1 MHSPRAQWI
10 QSEPVSSDDVQLSE
24 EQAHLDRTVE
34 AFEQALAELTSRRS
48 IGGIDE
54 FANDA
59 LERMRAERIRV
70 YSQAS
75 GPLYFGRIDRTEGG
89 PTYIGR
95 HAIVDRQNRLL
106 AINWR
111 APAAEPFYAA
121 TPHEPRGITLRRR
134 FDIEDGRVHGFVD
147 EPLVRDSEDH
157 LTEAIIDDIARQ
169 RVGEMRQIIATIT
182 PEQYDTIKE
191 EPVPSLVVQGGPG
204 TGKTAV
210 GLHRAAWLLYAHPTL
225 RAAGVLVVGPN
236 RTFIRYIGQV
246 LPSLGE
252 QSVEQR
258 EIDALISKRHEEV
271 DESSAFATLKGSGR
285 MAVILKRLLWQRLH
299 LPEDQRFEVS
309 IGAMTVTAT
318 AADVV
323 SLVMSARESSRSY
336 QAGRLR
342 FRARL
347 AELIAARAIEQARG
361 PVLVSISDV
370 VTTVRKSK
378 EYQRLVGKV
387 WPHVTPE
394 RLVQA
399 LYRNRRRLKDAAGD
413 LLSDAEIDL
422 LLSSSAPARRID
434 MSATDVAL
442 FDEARWLIEPDHRTF
457 GHVVIDEAQNLTAM
471 ELRMV
476 VRRARRQSLTVLGD
490 IAQRTAEAG
499 VSTWEDVLRD
509 AGVRTFSTRELRLSY
524 RVPHDF
530 LGIASG
536 LPGIEPRIP
545 QGVRRAPWPPV
556 AVRARIDAVGSTT
569 ARLAER
575 MAQDVG
581 SVGVVAPAARMADV
595 RAALEPVGFADASRE
610 ALSPAINLL
619 DLHVIKGLEFD
630 AVVVVDPD
638 AILVQRPDG
647 GVGAL
652 YTALTRSTRA
662 LAIVHDS
669 ELPDVLSEADGLRRL
684 DGVEPD
690 TQWASL
696 RREEASV
703 PGRSEPFAD
712 SR

>member
-1 MHSPRAQWI
+1 M
-10 QSEPVSSDDVQLSE
+10 QLSE
-24 EQAHLDRTVE
+24 EQEHLDRTVL
-34 AFEQALAELTSRRS
+34 AFEQALAELRSRNS
-48 IGGIDE
+48 TGGIDE

-70 YSQAS
+70 YTQAS
-75 GPLYFGRIDRTEGG
+75 GPLYFGRIDRIEGG

-95 HAIVDRQNRLL
+95 HAIVDRHNRLL

-111 APAAEPFYAA
+111 APAAEPFYSA
-121 TPHEPRGITLRRR
+121 TPRDSRGITLRRR
-134 FDIEDGRVHGFVD
+134 FDIEDDRVHGFVD
-147 EPLVRDSEDH
+147 ERLARESEDH
-157 LTEAIIDDIARQ
+157 LTDAIIEDIARQ

-191 EPVPSLVVQGGPG
+191 DPVPTLVVQGGPG
-204 TGKTAV
+204 TGKSAV

-225 RAAGVLVVGPN
+225 RTAGVLVVGPN

-258 EIDALISKRHEEV
+258 DIDALISRRHEEV

-285 MAVILKRLLWQRLH
+285 MALILERLLWQRVH

-309 IGAMTVTAT
+309 VGTMTVTAK
-318 AADVV
+318 AAEVV
-323 SLVMSARESSRSY
+323 SLVMSARESTRSY

-342 FRARL
+342 FRAKL
-347 AELIAARAIEQARG
+347 AELFAARAIERSRQ
-361 PVLVSISDV
+361 PVVASISDV
-370 VTTVRKSK
+370 VTAVRKSK
-378 EYQRLVGKV
+378 EYQRLAGKV
-387 WPHVTPE
+387 WPHATPE

-399 LYRNRRRLKDAAGD
+399 LYRNRRRLKQAAGD
-413 LLSDAEIDL
+413 LVSDDEIDL
-422 LLSSSAPARRID
+422 LLSSSAPARPID

-471 ELRMV
+471 EVRMV

-499 VSTWEDVLRD
+499 VSTWAAVLRD
-509 AGVRTFSTRELRLSY
+509 AGVHTFTTRELLLSY
-524 RVPHDF
+524 RVPQDF
-530 LGIASG
+530 LQVASG
-536 LPGIEPRIP
+536 LPGIKPTIP
-545 QGVRRAPWPPV
+545 TGVRRAPWPPV
-556 AVRARIDAVGSTT
+556 AVRVRAGAIGTT
-569 ARLAER
+569 TVRLATR

-581 SVGVVAPAARMADV
+581 SVGVVAPAAWMPQV
-595 RAALEPVGFADASRE
+595 RAALEPVEFADAAHE
-610 ALSPAINLL
+610 ALSSAINLL

-630 AVVVVDPD
+630 AVVVVDPE
-638 AILVQRPDG
+638 AILAQRPDG

-662 LAIVHDS
+662 LAIVHVN
-669 ELPDVLSEADGLRRL
+669 ELPGMLSQADGLQSL
-684 DGVEPD
+684 HGNAPE

-696 RREEASV
+696 RREDAPLPAS
-703 PGRSEPFAD
+703 S
-712 SR
+712 

>member
-1 MHSPRAQWI
+1 MSGL
-10 QSEPVSSDDVQLSE
+10 QSELVSGDDLQLSE
-24 EQAHLDRTVE
+24 EQDYLDRTVG
-34 AFEQALAELTSRRS
+34 AFAQALAELRS
-48 IGGIDE
+48 PHSTGGIDK
-54 FANDA
+54 FANEA
-59 LERMRAERIRV
+59 LERMRAERIRL
-70 YSQAS
+70 YTQAS

-95 HAIVDRQNRLL
+95 HAILDRHNRLL

-121 TPHEPRGITLRRR
+121 TTRDPRGITLRRR
-134 FDIEDGRVHGFVD
+134 FDIEDDRVHGFVD
-147 EPLVRDSEDH
+147 ERLAGGSEDH
-157 LTEAIIDDIARQ
+157 LTDAIIEDIARQ

-191 EPVPSLVVQGGPG
+191 DPVPTLVVQGGPG

-225 RAAGVLVVGPN
+225 RSAGVLVVGPN

-271 DESSAFATLKGSGR
+271 NESSAFATLKGSGR
-285 MAVILKRLLWQRLH
+285 MALILERLLWQRVD
-299 LPEDQRFEVS
+299 LPKSQRFEVS
-309 IGAMTVTAT
+309 VGSMTVTAT
-318 AADVV
+318 GGEVI
-323 SLVMSARESSRSY
+323 SLVTSARESTRSY

-342 FRARL
+342 FRTKL
-347 AELIAARAIEQARG
+347 AELLAARAIEQSRRPA
-361 PVLVSISDV
+361 VASITEV
-370 VTTVRKSK
+370 VTAVRKSK
-378 EYQRLVGKV
+378 EYQRLTGKV

-399 LYRNRRRLKDAAGD
+399 LYRNRRRLKEAAGD
-413 LLSDAEIDL
+413 LVSEEEIDL

-434 MSATDVAL
+434 MTATDVAL

-499 VSTWEDVLRD
+499 VSTWEGVLRD
-509 AGVRTFSTRELRLSY
+509 AGVQTYGKRELRLSY

-530 LGIASG
+530 LQVASW
-536 LPGIEPRIP
+536 LPGIKPSVP
-545 QGVRRAPWPPV
+545 KGVRRAPWPPV
-556 AVRARIDAVGSTT
+556 AVRARAGAVGSTT
-569 ARLAER
+569 MRLASR

-581 SVGVVAPAARMADV
+581 SVGVVAPAPRMAQV
-595 RAALEPVGFADASRE
+595 RDALEPVEFADATRE

-619 DLHVIKGLEFD
+619 DLYVIKGLEFD
-630 AVVVVDPD
+630 AVIVVDPG
-638 AILVQRPDG
+638 AILAQRPDG

-662 LAIVHDS
+662 LAIVHIG
-669 ELPDVLSEADGLRRL
+669 ELPGMLARADGLHSL
-684 DGVEPD
+684 GGPD
-690 TQWASL
+690 PEAQWASL
-696 RREEASV
+696 YREEAPV
-703 PGRSEPFAD
+703 AARW
-712 SR
+712 

>member
-1 MHSPRAQWI
+1 L
-10 QSEPVSSDDVQLSE
+10 VSGDDLQLSE
-24 EQAHLDRTVE
+24 EQDYLDRTVG
-34 AFEQALAELTSRRS
+34 AFAQALAELRS
-48 IGGIDE
+48 PHSTGGIDE
-54 FANDA
+54 FANEA
-59 LERMRAERIRV
+59 LERMRAERIRL
-70 YSQAS
+70 YTQAS

-95 HAIVDRQNRLL
+95 HAILDRHNRLL

-121 TPHEPRGITLRRR
+121 TTRDPRGITLRRR
-134 FDIEDGRVHGFVD
+134 FDIEDDRVHGFVD
-147 EPLVRDSEDH
+147 ERLAGRSEDH
-157 LTEAIIDDIARQ
+157 LTDAIIEDIARQ

-191 EPVPSLVVQGGPG
+191 DPVPTLVVQGGPG

-225 RAAGVLVVGPN
+225 RSAGVLVVGPN

-271 DESSAFATLKGSGR
+271 NESSAFATLKGSGR
-285 MAVILKRLLWQRLH
+285 MALILERLLWQRVD
-299 LPEDQRFEVS
+299 LPKSQRFEVS
-309 IGAMTVTAT
+309 VGSMTVTAT
-318 AADVV
+318 GGEVI
-323 SLVMSARESSRSY
+323 SLVMSARESTRSY

-342 FRARL
+342 FRTKL
-347 AELIAARAIEQARG
+347 AELLAARAIEQSRRPA
-361 PVLVSISDV
+361 VASITEV
-370 VTTVRKSK
+370 VTAVRKSK
-378 EYQRLVGKV
+378 EYQRLTGKV

-399 LYRNRRRLKDAAGD
+399 LYRNRRRLKEAAGD
-413 LLSDAEIDL
+413 LVSEEEIDL

-434 MSATDVAL
+434 MTATDVAL

-499 VSTWEDVLRD
+499 VSTWEGVLRD
-509 AGVRTFSTRELRLSY
+509 AGVQTYGTRELRLSY

-530 LGIASG
+530 LQVASG
-536 LPGIEPRIP
+536 LPGIKPSVP
-545 QGVRRAPWPPV
+545 KGVRRAPWPPV
-556 AVRARIDAVGSTT
+556 AVRAQAGAVGSTT
-569 ARLAER
+569 MRLAAR

-581 SVGVVAPAARMADV
+581 SVGVVAPAPRMAQV
-595 RAALEPVGFADASRE
+595 RDALEPVEFADATRE

-630 AVVVVDPD
+630 AVIVVDPG
-638 AILVQRPDG
+638 AILAQRPDG

-662 LAIVHDS
+662 LAIVHIG
-669 ELPDVLSEADGLRRL
+669 ELPGILARADGLHSL
-684 DGVEPD
+684 GGPD
-690 TQWASL
+690 PEAQWASL
-696 RREEASV
+696 YRDEAPV
-703 PGRSEPFAD
+703 AARW
-712 SR
+712 

>member
-1 MHSPRAQWI
+1 VNRH
-10 QSEPVSSDDVQLSE
+10 ELELSG
-24 EQAHLDRTVE
+24 EQEHLDRTVE
-34 AFEQALAELTSRRS
+34 AFEQALAELRSRGS
-48 IGGIDE
+48 AGGIDE

-70 YSQAS
+70 YTQAS
-75 GPLYFGRIDRTEGG
+75 GPLYFGRIDRIEGG

-95 HAIVDRQNRLL
+95 HAIVDRHNRLL

-121 TPHEPRGITLRRR
+121 TPRDSRGITLRRR
-134 FDIEDGRVHGFVD
+134 FDIEDDRVHGFVD
-147 EPLVRDSEDH
+147 ERLVRGSADH
-157 LTEAIIDDIARQ
+157 LTEAIMEDITRQ

-191 EPVPSLVVQGGPG
+191 DAVPALVVQGGPG

-210 GLHRAAWLLYAHPTL
+210 GLHRAAWLLYAYPAVRT
-225 RAAGVLVVGPN
+225 AGVLVVGPN

-258 EIDALISKRHEEV
+258 EIDALISVRHEEV
-271 DESSAFATLKGSGR
+271 DESTAIAGLKGSGR
-285 MAVILKRLLWQRLH
+285 MALILERLLWGRLH
-299 LPEDQRFEVS
+299 LPEDERFEVS
-309 IGAMTVTAT
+309 VEGMMVTVTA
-318 AADVV
+318 AEVV
-323 SLVMSARESSRSY
+323 SLVRSAREVTRSY

-342 FRARL
+342 FRAKL
-347 AELIAARAIEQARG
+347 AELLAARAVEQSRR
-361 PVLVSISDV
+361 PVVASVTDV
-370 VTTVRKSK
+370 VTAVRKSK
-378 EYQRLVGKV
+378 QYQRLVGKV
-387 WPHVTPE
+387 WPHMTPQ

-399 LYRNRRRLKDAAGD
+399 LYRNRRRLKEAADD
-413 LLSDAEIDL
+413 LLSDEEIGL
-422 LLSSSAPARRID
+422 LLSASAPARRID

-471 ELRMV
+471 EVRMA

-499 VSTWEDVLRD
+499 VSTWAGVLRD
-509 AGVRTFSTRELRLSY
+509 AGVDAFTMRELRLSY

-530 LGIASG
+530 LQIATG
-536 LPGIEPRIP
+536 LPGIEPSIP

-556 AVRARIDAVGSTT
+556 AVRAPAGTLGSTSI
-569 ARLAER
+569 RLAAR

-581 SVGVVAPAARMADV
+581 SVGVVAPAARMPEV
-595 RAALEPVGFADASRE
+595 RTALEPVEFADATRE

-619 DLHVIKGLEFD
+619 DLHVVKGLEFD
-630 AVVVVDPD
+630 AVVVVDPE
-638 AILVQRPDG
+638 AILAERPDG

-662 LAIVHDS
+662 LAIVHTDQ
-669 ELPDVLSEADGLRRL
+669 LPGIVAGADGLQTL
-684 DGVEPD
+684 EGSEPE

-696 RREEASV
+696 RREDAPMPV
-703 PGRSEPFAD
+703 YG
-712 SR
+712 

>member
-1 MHSPRAQWI
+1 
-10 QSEPVSSDDVQLSE
+10 VSGEDLQLSE
-24 EQAHLDRTVE
+24 EQGHLDRTVE
-34 AFEQALAELTSRRS
+34 AFEQALAELRSRRS
-48 IGGIDE
+48 TGGVDE

-59 LERMRAERIRV
+59 LERMRAERVRL
-70 YSQAS
+70 YTQAS

-89 PTYIGR
+89 PTYVGR
-95 HAIVDRQNRLL
+95 HAILDRHNRLL

-121 TPHEPRGITLRRR
+121 TPRDPLGITLRRR
-134 FDIEDGRVHGFVD
+134 LDIEDDRVHGFVD
-147 EPLVRDSEDH
+147 EPLAGHSEDH
-157 LTEAIIDDIARQ
+157 LTDAIVEDIARQ

-191 EPVPSLVVQGGPG
+191 DPLPALVVQGGPG

-210 GLHRAAWLLYAHPTL
+210 GLHRAAWLMYAHPAL

-271 DESSAFATLKGSGR
+271 DESSALAMLKGSGR
-285 MAVILKRLLWQRLH
+285 MALILERLLWQRVH
-299 LPEDQRFEVS
+299 LPEDRLFDVTV
-309 IGAMTVTAT
+309 GAMTVTAT
-318 AADVV
+318 DAEVL
-323 SLVMSARESSRSY
+323 SLVVSARESSRSY
-336 QAGRLR
+336 QAARLR
-342 FRARL
+342 FRGKL
-347 AELIAARAIEQARG
+347 AELFAARAMEQSRR
-361 PVLVSISDV
+361 PVVVSITDV
-370 VTTVRKSK
+370 VTSVRKSK
-378 EYQRLVGKV
+378 EYQRLGGKV

-399 LYRNRRRLKDAAGD
+399 LYQNRRRLKEAASD
-413 LLSDAEIDL
+413 LVSDEEIDL

-442 FDEARWLIEPDHRTF
+442 FDAACWLIEPDHRTF

-499 VSTWEDVLRD
+499 VTTWAGVLRD
-509 AGVRTFSTRELRLSY
+509 AGVETFATRELRLSY

-530 LGIASG
+530 LRIASG
-536 LPGIEPRIP
+536 LPGIEPSIP
-545 QGVRRAPWPPV
+545 KGVRGAPWPPV
-556 AVRARIDAVGSTT
+556 SVRVRADEVGSTT
-569 ARLAER
+569 MRLAAR

-581 SVGVVAPAARMADV
+581 SVGVIAPATQMAQV
-595 RAALEPVGFADASRE
+595 RAALGPVKFADAARE
-610 ALSPAINLL
+610 PLSAAINLL
-619 DLHVIKGLEFD
+619 DLHIIKGLEFD
-630 AVVVVDPD
+630 AVVVVDPA
-638 AILVQRPDG
+638 AILAQRPDG

-652 YTALTRSTRA
+652 YTVLTRSTRA
-662 LAIVHDS
+662 LAIVHID
-669 ELPDVLSEADGLRRL
+669 ELPGTLSGTHGLVRL
-684 DGVEPD
+684 DGTEPD

-696 RREEASV
+696 RREATPI
-703 PGRSEPFAD
+703 PGRS
-712 SR
+712 